1 MQPIYLFLYLNNLL
15 NQIHLQDGPI
25 RHIKIISTAGQF
37 IVYFIF
43 VFKNLNIFFL
53 QFFYVKKTYYTG
65 SNANIIKMYI
75 DKLTSNSILQPI
87 YDTLTRYTC
96 QINYQVESFKTL
108 MQTDQTDTNKKRKHP
123 SVANCNLQVQ

>member
-1 MQPIYLFLYLNNLL
+1 MPRLTDFACCNLYIKTVQSSPRVRRDSLHLVFLM
-15 NQIHLQDGPI
+15 
-25 RHIKIISTAGQF
+25 
-37 IVYFIF
+37 YFIF
-43 VFKNLNIFFL
+43 VFKNLNILFL